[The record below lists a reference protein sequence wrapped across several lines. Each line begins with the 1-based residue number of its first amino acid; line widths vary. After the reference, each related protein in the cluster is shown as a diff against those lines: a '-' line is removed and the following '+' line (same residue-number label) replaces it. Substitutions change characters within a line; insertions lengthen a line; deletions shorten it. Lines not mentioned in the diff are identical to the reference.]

1 MPASLEQA
9 GAGNHLSANT
19 REITMRLFTRL
30 AAAAGTALVLV
41 SCGDAGQVAS
51 VGVDWTGNDIAIDA
65 LADPDIEGVV
75 CHLAYFN
82 RSFLDRMSQGNWF
95 EDPSYSALDC
105 SVTGPITI
113 GDIST
118 RPGGEEIF
126 REGRSLIWKSL
137 RVTRIYDATNNSLI
151 YLAHARQIQQ
161 GSGKM
166 SLSVI
171 PLAGEDVT
179 WSQGAPGAVPATV
192 NTQ

>member
-1 MPASLEQA
+1 MTATLA
-9 GAGNHLSANT
+9 VT
-19 REITMRLFTRL
+19 L
-30 AAAAGTALVLV
+30 AA
-41 SCGDAGQVAS
+41 CGDSREVGS

-65 LADPDIEGVV
+65 VADPEVDGVT

-82 RSFLDRMSQGNWF
+82 RSFIDRLQQGNWF

-113 GDIST
+113 GDIAT
-118 RPGGEEIF
+118 RSGGEEIF

-137 RVTRIYDATNNSLI
+137 RVSRIYDAANDSLI
-151 YLAHARQIQQ
+151 YLAHAREIQQ

-171 PLAGEDVT
+171 PLAGEQVT
-179 WSQGAPGAVPATV
+179 WSNGAPASTR
-192 NTQ
+192 

>member
-1 MPASLEQA
+1 MHTLARL
-9 GAGNHLSANT
+9 GA
-19 REITMRLFTRL
+19 I
-30 AAAAGTALVLV
+30 AGTALFLA
-41 SCGDAGQVAS
+41 SCGDDGQVAN

-65 LADPDIEGVV
+65 LADPDVEGVV
-75 CHLAYFN
+75 CYLAYFN
-82 RSFLDRMSQGNWF
+82 RSFIDRMSQGNWF

-105 SVTGPITI
+105 EVTGPITV

-126 REGRSLIWKSL
+126 QQGRSLIWKSL
-137 RVTRIYDATNNSLI
+137 RVTRIYDPTNNSLI
-151 YLAHARQIQQ
+151 YLAHARQVQQ

-171 PLAGEDVT
+171 SLGGDNVT
-179 WSQGAPGAVPATV
+179 WEDGRPGAAPATV